1 MSIAKE
7 YTKLVAERK
16 GWQGDIDYEHNP
28 VVRAMIGLLTKDVEQ
43 TVHFLKEEC
52 SSEQMIWLSE
62 ILDEIIEITK
72 SKKIVDACYIVAER
86 YPEAAKEY
94 NIKFFI
100 DSAAEY
106 LE

>member
-7 YTKLVAERK
+7 YTELIAERK
-16 GWQGDIDYEHNP
+16 TWQGDVDYEHNT
-28 VVRAMIGLLTKDVEQ
+28 VIQSMIDLLTNDVDETVQFIEHECNGEQ
-43 TVHFLKEEC
+43 L
-52 SSEQMIWLSE
+52 IWLSE

-72 SKKIVDACYIVAER
+72 SRKIIEACYVVAAKYPEVAE
-86 YPEAAKEY
+86 EY
-94 NIKFFI
+94 NIKFFV

>member
-7 YTKLVAERK
+7 YSDLIAERK
-16 GWQGDIDYEHNP
+16 AWQGDIDYERNP
-28 VVRAMIGLLTKDVEQ
+28 IVQAMVELLTKDVDQ
-43 TVHFLKEEC
+43 TVQFLKAEC

-72 SKKIVDACYIVAER
+72 SQQIIDACYIVTER
-86 YPEAAKEY
+86 YPEVAKEY

-100 DSAAEY
+100 GSAAEY